1 MFLIALIVVLLIL
14 VIWFGSTSYAPKAIL
29 GYFYLSFMP
38 KHPQMQ
44 SEIDRS
50 GASLWQIATIGAKK
64 GFAEQINMELEE
76 LRISKALAPKTT
88 VTTAATVQP
97 AVTTAAT
104 VQPTVQPTATTASAG
119 SANAAPTPVVEKFR
133 TNMAYMYG
141 SEHA

>member
-1 MFLIALIVVLLIL
+1 MFLVALIVVLLIL
-14 VIWFGSTSYAPKAIL
+14 VIWFGSTSYAPKALL

-76 LRISKALAPKTT
+76 LRISKSLAPKTN
-88 VTTAATVQP
+88 VTTATVQP
-97 AVTTAAT
+97 AVTTAVAT
-104 VQPTVQPTATTASAG
+104 APAG